1 MMTRPSVRAL
11 AEWRTLLGAIAT
23 KPARNVHMDLG
34 CSANFFPNCLV
45 NADPVNWD
53 RSEASV
59 RERHFAG
66 TGRNNKADRADSST
80 LI

>member
-1 MMTRPSVRAL
+1 
-11 AEWRTLLGAIAT
+11 
-23 KPARNVHMDLG
+23 MDLG